1 MSAVI
6 TKSWPRSGGE
16 FVDDVGEVL
25 NHLLIWPDIK
35 HLFNLCGMSM
45 RVLGTSILSTG
56 TS

>member
-35 HLFNLCGMSM
+35 HLFKLCGMSM